1 MIVWTLC
8 DHSAHVGLSCS
19 GITASYNM
27 GRERPCGSRSP
38 VRGLCYCVTC
48 VCSAA
53 VRASC
58 SCCGRPCRAANL
70 AALCSL
76 SRRHSTSTALCCGTC
91 TPLRVTFIPTLTH
104 WPYRCIYVCFSE
116 RRKHLCMPL
125 RLHSLS
131 QHARWRLTRED
142 AGSVMLS
149 SFPYE
154 DRV

>member
-1 MIVWTLC
+1 MPTSDSVAVASLPALAW
-8 DHSAHVGLSCS
+8 VGIDRVDL
-19 GITASYNM
+19 AAL
-27 GRERPCGSRSP
+27 
-38 VRGLCYCVTC
+38 RGLCYCVTC

-58 SCCGRPCRAANL
+58 PCCGRPCRAANL

-154 DRV
+154 DRVQYEVFCPVR